1 MVALQGIDRQTSM
14 VSSLTKNE
22 FSIDLDV
29 LFSYLLSR
37 QSLSKEK
44 QSNKNRIESILE
56 IHLPPSQSQFGL
68 IQRVLLHWKRS
79 AGQYRPSGYRGGQPI
94 SSDASWHCGWPLQR
108 LALFT
113 QWPDAHWNLPSGH
126 VCDAKENN
134 KVY

>member
-1 MVALQGIDRQTSM
+1 LVALQGIDRQTSM

-68 IQRVLLHWKRS
+68 IQRVLLH
-79 AGQYRPSGYRGGQPI
+79 
-94 SSDASWHCGWPLQR
+94 
-108 LALFT
+108 
-113 QWPDAHWNLPSGH
+113 
-126 VCDAKENN
+126 
-134 KVY
+134 